1 MSANWYIHPAPIVF
15 KVSGRDSR
23 RYLNNRLSND
33 LRSVG
38 PGSALVAGALTPQGK
53 VEGLFVVYVITD
65 ELFYLVCDGGAR
77 QPLFASV
84 GRYIVA
90 DRVSIVDVSSESVA
104 GHLSVEGVPGID
116 VQEGAV
122 FRSMPRRR
130 IATTG
135 RDFLI
140 TGIDPAAVIGLL
152 RAKLG
157 EPLGRDSYD
166 TARFLTG
173 FVQYPE
179 EVNDTLILTEAGLRD
194 TVSFT
199 KGCYVGQEVIERSD
213 AIGKVPR
220 TMERVVFD
228 AGEEIARD
236 ARVVSIAGQQLGKV
250 VSIFSELSDGRRPAY
265 CLLKTGT
272 YAIGDRALCNGV
284 NGEILTRE
292 CEAP

>member
-1 MSANWYIHPAPIVF
+1 MSPNWYIHPAPIVF

-116 VQEGAV
+116 VPEGAV

-135 RDFLI
+135 SDFLI
-140 TGIDPAAVIGLL
+140 TGTDPAAVIGLL

-157 EPLGRDSYD
+157 EPLSKDFYD

-179 EVNDTLILTEAGLRD
+179 EVNDTVILTEAGLRD
-194 TVSFT
+194 AVSFT

-220 TMERVVFD
+220 TMERVVFGV
-228 AGEEIARD
+228 GEEIARE
-236 ARVVSIAGQQLGKV
+236 ARVVSVAGQQLGKV
-250 VSIFSELSDGRRPAY
+250 VSVFSGLPDGKQPAY
-265 CLLKTGT
+265 CLLKTGS
-272 YAIGDRALCNGV
+272 YALGDQVQCNGV